1 MRMIFSKL
9 IRNKVLFTFCLFLFS
24 IGYVSA
30 VEAGKV
36 KVVTSIFPLYDFA
49 SQVGGDLVD
58 VKLLLPPGVEAHGFS
73 PTPHDMVRV
82 TRADL
87 FLYTSDILEPWAGTI
102 VAALGA
108 EKGKV
113 VEVGRAILNKK
124 ADHIDREGGNA
135 KDGHHE
141 GHSDPGSD
149 PHIWLDPHMAVEMVD
164 VIEAALS
171 DVDPE
176 NSEIYRNNSRVYIE
190 DLDLFDTRTEQ
201 VLQNCKIRI
210 IVSGGHFAFESFA
223 KRYNLTAVSPFLG
236 YSPNAQPSPKAIAE
250 LVKIVR
256 KTGSTVIFHEELI
269 QPKVAQIVAGE
280 TGGRLMLLHGVHNVS
295 REELEQGETYL
306 SLMQQN
312 VQNLKQGLQCQ

>member
-1 MRMIFSKL
+1 MRMISSQL

-24 IGYVSA
+24 IGYVYVA
-30 VEAGKV
+30 EAGKV

-73 PTPHDMVRV
+73 PTPHDMVTV

-87 FLYTSDILEPWAGTI
+87 FLYTSDTLEPWAGTI

-108 EKGKV
+108 DKGRV
-113 VEVGRAILNKK
+113 VEVGKEILRKK
-124 ADHIDREGGNA
+124 DDHAG
-135 KDGHHE
+135 DGHSHAD
-141 GHSDPGSD
+141 GD
-149 PHIWLDPHMAVEMVD
+149 PHIWLDPHLAVKMVE
-164 VIEAALS
+164 VIGAALS
-171 DVDPE
+171 EADPGHRE
-176 NSEIYRNNSRVYIE
+176 VYRNNSEAYIK
-190 DLDLFDTRTEQ
+190 DLRLFDSRTERI
-201 VLQNCKIRI
+201 LQDCKVRT
-210 IVSGGHFAFESFA
+210 IVSGGHFAFGSFA
-223 KRYNLTAVSPFLG
+223 KRYGLTAVSPFRG

-250 LVKIVR
+250 LVKTVR

-269 QPKVAQIVAGE
+269 QPKVARIVARE

-306 SLMQQN
+306 SLMQKN